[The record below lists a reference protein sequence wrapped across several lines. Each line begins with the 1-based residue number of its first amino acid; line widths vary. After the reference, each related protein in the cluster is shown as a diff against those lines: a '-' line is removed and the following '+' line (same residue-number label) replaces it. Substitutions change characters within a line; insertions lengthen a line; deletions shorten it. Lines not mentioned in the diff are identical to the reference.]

1 VLEGEP
7 HVLVVRV
14 LGVGWIVKEVRREE
28 HVVPLDLVSA
38 HAVGCGH
45 RKPILV
51 QVSLVR
57 EEDFSPTELAR
68 RPPKR
73 LSPPPS
79 SLLPVAA
86 MPLAGSGEA
95 VQ

>member
-14 LGVGWIVKEVRREE
+14 LGVGWIVKEVLREE

-38 HAVGCGH
+38 RAVGCGH

-57 EEDFSPTELAR
+57 EEDFSPTALAC